1 MATGIP
7 ARIFAIILRI
17 SPGRVRNWMW
27 KWWYQRLAK
36 AHERADF
43 RFMNYGYK
51 DEEELKLSKED
62 ETNRLFIQLY
72 NMNIC
77 DVDLKGKEVVEVGSG
92 RGGGASWIAKTYGP
106 KKLIGFDFS
115 KDAVG
120 LANEWYTSQTNLS
133 FKEGNAE
140 ALPLEDNSQDIIYNV
155 ESSHCYGNVE
165 AFVKEV
171 YRVLRTGGNFCWT
184 DFRDKPT
191 MEKLHEIFL
200 DSGFQ
205 IVSNR
210 EITSEVL
217 VALDEINESK
227 VQGIRESVPRTM
239 RKSFETFAGV
249 QGTPVYEA
257 FKAGN
262 LHYHRYLMVKPE

>member
-1 MATGIP
+1 MAMGFP
-7 ARIFAIILRI
+7 ARVFAIILRI

-27 KWWYQRLAK
+27 RWWYQRLAK

-51 DEEELKLSKED
+51 DEEKLKLSKED
-62 ETNRLFIQLY
+62 EPNRLFIQLY
-72 NMNIC
+72 NMNIR
-77 DVDLKGKEVVEVGSG
+77 DVDLKGKDVVEVGSG

-106 KKLIGFDFS
+106 KKLMGFDFS
-115 KDAVG
+115 KKAVK
-120 LANEWYTSQTNLS
+120 LSNEWYSSQTNLS
-133 FKEGNAE
+133 FKEGNAQS
-140 ALPLEDNSQDIIYNV
+140 LPLEDNSQDIIYNV
-155 ESSHCYGNVE
+155 ESSHCYGNVG
-165 AFVKEV
+165 AFVNEV
-171 YRVLRTGGNFCWT
+171 YRALRTGGNFCWT

-191 MEKLHEIFL
+191 MKKLHDIFL

-217 VALDEINESK
+217 AALDEINETK
-227 VQGIRESVPRTM
+227 VRGIRESVPRSM

>member
-1 MATGIP
+1 MAMGIP
-7 ARIFAIILRI
+7 ARIFAILLRV
-17 SPGRVRNWMW
+17 SPGRMRNWMW

-36 AHERADF
+36 AHKKGDF

-51 DEEELKLSKED
+51 DNKELSLLKED
-62 ETNRLFIQLY
+62 EPNRLFIQLY
-72 NMNIC
+72 NMNIR

-92 RGGGASWIAKTYGP
+92 RGGGASWIAKTYKP

-120 LANEWYTSQTNLS
+120 LANEWYASQSNLS

-140 ALPLEDNSQDIIYNV
+140 SLPLEDNSQDIIYNV

-171 YRVLRTGGNFCWT
+171 YRALRTRGNFCWT
-184 DFRDKPT
+184 DFRDKET
-191 MEKLHEIFL
+191 MEKLHDIFL
-200 DSGFQ
+200 DVGFE
-205 IVSNR
+205 IVSKKD
-210 EITSEVL
+210 ITKEVL
-217 VALDEINESK
+217 DALDDINDSK
-227 VQGIRESVPRTM
+227 VKEIGESVPRTM

-262 LHYHRYLMVKPE
+262 LLYHRYLMVKPE